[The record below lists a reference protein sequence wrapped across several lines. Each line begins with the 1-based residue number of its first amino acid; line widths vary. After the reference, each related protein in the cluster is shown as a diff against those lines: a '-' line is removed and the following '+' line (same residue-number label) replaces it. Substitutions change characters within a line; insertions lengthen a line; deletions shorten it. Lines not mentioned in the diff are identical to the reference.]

1 MLSTLMYILL
11 GVAALLVIALVAVL
25 LWPRDERHP
34 SQRTGIETGDAGVSP
49 ATPFGGI
56 TLPTAALMGLIGAR
70 KGCGLLGGVAF
81 GLLFVVIGGVVGFFG
96 VQTFQNA
103 QASVDWSSAR
113 GQVTESRVGTHDSDG
128 TTMYSAEVVYEY
140 TVNGRNYINNRIKF
154 GEGSTS
160 NPRPAHNTVA
170 QYPVGASVDVY
181 YHPDDPLN
189 AVLEPGTAGLG
200 VWALPGMGGCFALAG
215 LLAIGGSV
223 IGVLRGGVG

>member
-34 SQRTGIETGDAGVSP
+34 SQRTGVEFDEARVSP
-49 ATPFGGI
+49 AAPSGGI
-56 TLPTAALMGLIGAR
+56 SLPTAALMGLIGAR
-70 KGCGLLGGVAF
+70 KGCGLLGGIAF
-81 GLLFVVIGGVVGFFG
+81 GFVFVAAGVAMSYFG
-96 VQTFQNA
+96 VRTFQNA
-103 QASVDWSSAR
+103 QASTEWPSVR

-140 TVNGRNYINNRIKF
+140 TVNDRHYVNDRIKF
-154 GEGSTS
+154 GEGSSS

-170 QYPVGASVDVY
+170 AYPVGASVDVY
-181 YHPDDPLN
+181 YSPDDPLN
-189 AVLEPGTAGLG
+189 AVLEPGKSGFG

-215 LLAIGGSV
+215 LFVVGASLIGA
-223 IGVLRGGVG
+223 LRGGLR